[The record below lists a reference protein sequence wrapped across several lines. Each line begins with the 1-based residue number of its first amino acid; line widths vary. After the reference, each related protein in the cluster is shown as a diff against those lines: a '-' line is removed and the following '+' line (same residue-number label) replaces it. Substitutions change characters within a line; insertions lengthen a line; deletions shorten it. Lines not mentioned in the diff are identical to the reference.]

1 MWTFVSQQE
10 QLKQA
15 VVILHEI
22 YGLNDFIEELCIS
35 YQQKGYAVFAPNLL
49 KREITFAYEQE
60 AEAYTYFNQ
69 QVGFKIVKQ
78 VERLIND
85 LKEEYEQVIVIG
97 FSVGAT
103 LAWLC
108 CENSNCAAV
117 VCFYGSRIRDYLY
130 LQPVCP
136 ALVLFASEDLFE
148 VDKVIELLSGKAN
161 LESKKITGRHGF
173 MDSYGKNFS
182 FTANLEA
189 QKSVELFLAELETM
203 I

>member
-117 VCFYGSRIRDYLY
+117 VCFYGSRIRDYLH
-130 LQPVCP
+130 LQPDCP

-148 VDKVIELLSGKAN
+148 VDKVIELLSGNAN

-173 MDSYGKNFS
+173 MDYYNKNFS

>member
-60 AEAYTYFNQ
+60 TEAYTYFNQ

-117 VCFYGSRIRDYLY
+117 VCFYGSRIRDYLH

>member
-117 VCFYGSRIRDYLY
+117 VCFYGSRIRDYLH

>member
-60 AEAYTYFNQ
+60 TEAYTYFNQ

-117 VCFYGSRIRDYLY
+117 VCFYGSRIRDYLH

-173 MDSYGKNFS
+173 MDSYGKKFS
-182 FTANLEA
+182 FTSNLEA

>member
-1 MWTFVSQQE
+1 MWEFISKKE
-10 QLKQA
+10 KAKQA

-22 YGLNDFIEELCIS
+22 YGLNNFIEELCRS

-49 KREITFAYEQE
+49 KRETAFAYEQE

-69 QVGFKIVKQ
+69 QVGFKIFKQ
-78 VERLIND
+78 VERLINE
-85 LKEEYEQVIVIG
+85 LKEEYEQVIVLGLSI
-97 FSVGAT
+97 GAT

-108 CENSNCAAV
+108 CENSNCTAV

-148 VDKVIELLSGKAN
+148 VDKVMELLSGKAN

-189 QKSVELFLAELETM
+189 QKCVELFLAELETM

>member
-117 VCFYGSRIRDYLY
+117 VCFYGSRIRDYLH

-161 LESKKITGRHGF
+161 LESKQITGRHGF

>member
-49 KREITFAYEQE
+49 KRDITFAYEQE
-60 AEAYTYFNQ
+60 TEAYTYFNQ

-117 VCFYGSRIRDYLY
+117 VCFYGSRIRDYLH

>member
-103 LAWLC
+103 
-108 CENSNCAAV
+108 
-117 VCFYGSRIRDYLY
+117 
-130 LQPVCP
+130 
-136 ALVLFASEDLFE
+136 
-148 VDKVIELLSGKAN
+148 
-161 LESKKITGRHGF
+161 
-173 MDSYGKNFS
+173 
-182 FTANLEA
+182 
-189 QKSVELFLAELETM
+189 
-203 I
+203 

>member
-117 VCFYGSRIRDYLY
+117 VCFYGSRIRDYLH

-148 VDKVIELLSGKAN
+148 VDKVIELLSGNAN

>member
-117 VCFYGSRIRDYLY
+117 VCFYGSRIRDYLH

-173 MDSYGKNFS
+173 MDSYGKKFS